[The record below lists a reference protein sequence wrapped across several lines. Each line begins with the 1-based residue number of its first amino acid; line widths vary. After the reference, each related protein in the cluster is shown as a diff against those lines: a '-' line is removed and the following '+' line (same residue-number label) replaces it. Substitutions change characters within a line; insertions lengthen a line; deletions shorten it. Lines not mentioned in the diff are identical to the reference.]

1 MEEAARVFNDVAAEF
16 ALIVSVVKTKLLVA
30 GSNLEE
36 GDLAPL
42 YIRGQLVEQV
52 QSFKYLGSF
61 VDASGSVALD
71 VQYKIE
77 RASQAFRTLH
87 GSVFCD
93 RNLSLMTKRMV
104 YYSMVLGVLLY
115 GA

>member
-1 MEEAARVFNDVAAEF
+1 
-16 ALIVSVVKTKLLVA
+16 VSVVKTKLLVA

-42 YIRGQLVEQV
+42 YICGQLMEQV

-61 VDASGSVALD
+61 VDAWSVTLD
-71 VQYKIE
+71 VQDKIG
-77 RASQAFRTLH
+77 RASRAFVTLC

-93 RNLSLMTKRMV
+93 RNLSLATK
-104 YYSMVLGVLLY
+104 
-115 GA
+115 